1 MTEIIMDTAAKQ
13 TAPALIAKEIRQ
25 AIIRGEIPSGKPLRQ
40 TEIAERFGV
49 SRIPVREALS
59 QLEGEGWVSSVP
71 HRGVIV
77 TGISAED
84 LRDVC
89 DIRMELESRATLLA
103 VPRIDDEQLLR
114 AELIL
119 TEIDADPTLEGWNDR
134 NMQFHMALYAPC
146 ERPRLLSLI
155 DNLHHLMNRYL
166 VLEEAVESQR
176 QTGQAEHRAI
186 LGAFRARD
194 AERAAHLVRDH
205 IDDVVHVLEEFLPPH

>member
-1 MTEIIMDTAAKQ
+1 METAAKQ

-40 TEIAERFGV
+40 TEIADRFGV

-77 TGISAED
+77 TGISGED

-103 VPRIDDEQLLR
+103 VPRITDEQLLR
-114 AELIL
+114 AELLL
-119 TEIDADPTLEGWNDR
+119 TEMDTDPTPEGWNDS
-134 NMQFHMALYAPC
+134 NIQFHMALYGPC

-155 DNLHHLMNRYL
+155 VNLHHLMNRYL
-166 VLEEAVESQR
+166 VLEDAVALQR
-176 QTGQAEHRAI
+176 ENTKSEHRSI
-186 LGAFRARD
+186 LSAFRARD

-205 IDDVVHVLEEFLPPH
+205 IDDVVHVLEKFLPAQ